1 MRRST
6 AAAVGTLAGAAMII
20 GVRLSVTGP
29 VPAPVA
35 VDSPADPVDAVDA
48 DNAEPSQ
55 SPSANSRGNGG
66 GAVPSATPSRKGR
79 SSSPS
84 PTANGSGL
92 QDGTFKGTAVSNPYG
107 TVQVSITISGGKIT
121 NAQATYPTTGQ
132 SGSINENAIPKLKQ
146 QALQAQSAKIDTV
159 SGATFTSEG
168 YAKSLQAALDAA
180 KG

>member
-6 AAAVGTLAGAAMII
+6 AAAVGTLAGAAMIV
-20 GVRLSVTGP
+20 GVRLSVNGLA
-29 VPAPVA
+29 PAPVA
-35 VDSPADPVDAVDA
+35 AETPVSPDVT
-48 DNAEPSQ
+48 DNAEPSP

-66 GAVPSATPSRKGR
+66 GVVPSATPSRKAR
-79 SSSPS
+79 SSSPTPS
-84 PTANGSGL
+84 PAANGSGL
-92 QDGTFKGTAVSNPYG
+92 TNGTFKGTAVSNPYG

-121 NAQATYPTTGQ
+121 NAQATYPTDGK
-132 SGSINENAIPKLKQ
+132 SGSINSNAIPKLKQ
-146 QALQAQSAKIDTV
+146 AALQAQSAKIDTV